1 MFYSQRF
8 SHAWEPYQF
17 HIKFKLNASF
27 QALEIRHLAGLIC
40 KTLDIALTPKT
51 IKSGFRAT
59 GIAPYDPDIFTGAD
73 YIQAVET
80 NEVEVA
86 LEDELEEDDQ
96 RRIVVSF
103 DTRSSLSIL
112 DEVGPLQGSTP
123 KKPSNRGRKP
133 MSSSVLTSPEVLTT
147 LKKKAKE
154 RAEKKAAKAAK
165 DLTRL
170 SKLVKQLSAKSPVK
184 RGSTSTPAKPPAK
197 RGRPSTRSKKQK
209 SSEEED
215 EDEDFCIICEKTLPK
230 KLTAS
235 NSVHCNECDRPVHL
249 KCADMRASYF
259 TCANCAS
266 DVE

>member
-1 MFYSQRF
+1 MLKCA
-8 SHAWEPYQF
+8 SHYYGLSINELRQLAYQF
-17 HIKFKLNASF
+17 AVKLDVDFPGNWIGDQMAGKDWYRAFFRRHPKLTLRTPEQTSLNRVKAFCKANMEKFSS
-27 QALEIRHLAGLIC
+27 ISRS
-40 KTLDIALTPKT
+40 T
-51 IKSGFRAT
+51 S
-59 GIAPYDPDIFTGAD
+59 
-73 YIQAVET
+73 
-80 NEVEVA
+80 
-86 LEDELEEDDQ
+86 
-96 RRIVVSF
+96 
-103 DTRSSLSIL
+103 RSSLSIF
-112 DEVGPLQGSTP
+112 DEVGPLHGVTP

-133 MSSSVLTSPEVLTT
+133 MSSSVLTAPEVLTT
-147 LKKKAKE
+147 LKKKADD

-215 EDEDFCIICEKTLPK
+215 EDEDFCIICMKMLPK

>member
-1 MFYSQRF
+1 M
-8 SHAWEPYQF
+8 P
-17 HIKFKLNASF
+17 LN
-27 QALEIRHLAGLIC
+27 E
-40 KTLDIALTPKT
+40 
-51 IKSGFRAT
+51 
-59 GIAPYDPDIFTGAD
+59 
-73 YIQAVET
+73 
-80 NEVEVA
+80 NEMG
-86 LEDELEEDDQ
+86 EEEQ
-96 RRIVVSF
+96 RRIVVLLDPAVGYVEEVCTTPEPS
-103 DTRSSLSIL
+103 TSSSSRSTSRSSLSIL
-112 DEVGPLQGSTP
+112 DEVGPLHGVTP

-133 MSSSVLTSPEVLTT
+133 MSSSVLTAPEVLTT
-147 LKKKAKE
+147 LKKKADD
-154 RAEKKAAKAAK
+154 RAEKKTAKAAK
-165 DLTRL
+165 DFTRL
-170 SKLVKQLSAKSPVK
+170 SKLVKQLSVKSPVK

-215 EDEDFCIICEKTLPK
+215 EDEDFCIICMKMLPK